1 MLNQKMLASKISMN
15 TKLKYSVKDVEE
27 IISHLTEIIIT
38 SVASGEDVYIK
49 GLGKLYPKY
58 VKGKMINNA
67 GIPWL
72 AGKSFVIK
80 DRFKLGFSP
89 NKLASKRVEELLTS
103 LKEYADNTK

>member
-1 MLNQKMLASKISMN
+1 MLNQKLLANKIN
-15 TKLKYSVKDVEE
+15 IRTKFKYSVKDIET
-27 IISHLTEIIIT
+27 IINNLTEVIIE

-72 AGKSFVIK
+72 AGKSFIIK

-103 LKEYADNTK
+103 LKEYATNTK